1 MNLRSD
7 ISKPSPIQKIEKVDK
22 RHACSIHLHKLN
34 MYIYSVS
41 VNSGKPRFG
50 YQNQNGYY
58 EANSSTSSGSF
69 NFPISMNK
77 LLLLFVILV
86 NLTDS

>member
-41 VNSGKPRFG
+41 VNSGKPRF
-50 YQNQNGYY
+50 
-58 EANSSTSSGSF
+58 SGF
-69 NFPISMNK
+69 FQVTKTKMDIMK
-77 LLLLFVILV
+77 QILV
-86 NLTDS
+86 RVADLSIFQ